1 MMSLALYILWKYNSL
16 VFFILILDDDNH
28 VRWRFNS
35 LVIRFAFGQSSR
47 EMFVQGAKGFVRLF
61 AIWAFY
67 LHLSSPQFIKRLFIH
82 REGWLPGPWLDY
94 PLWFAIG
101 ISLMHSYMFF
111 EAFSRFL
118 GFTTKGASER
128 LMMFLHVK
136 FQHGSRHK
144 FLLTDSAFSKLL
156 NTIDVFILPMAI
168 NPMFVSPS
176 LG

>member
-1 MMSLALYILWKYNSL
+1 MSSALDILWKYDSL

-28 VRWRFNS
+28 VRWRLNS
-35 LVIRFAFGQSSR
+35 LVIHFAFCQSSR
-47 EMFVQGAKGFVRLF
+47 EMFVQVAKGFVNLF

-67 LHLSSPQFIKRLFIH
+67 LHLSSPQFIKRLFVN
-82 REGWLPGPWLDY
+82 REGCLPGPWLDY
-94 PLWFAIG
+94 SLWFAIR
-101 ISLMHSYMFF
+101 ISLMHSHMFF

-118 GFTTKGASER
+118 GFTTKGANEW
-128 LMMFLHVK
+128 LMMFLHVN

-156 NTIDVFILPMAI
+156 NTINVFMLPMAI